1 MCCAQTL
8 HQLCLLNGEILAPCG
23 VRLRA
28 RGPGQLLSF
37 QHIPPAPAPPLLLES
52 PDLLQ
57 MESPQRQTPHS
68 AATKDFGTLAEARK
82 TERGV

>member
-1 MCCAQTL
+1 MERFWRRVAC
-8 HQLCLLNGEILAPCG
+8 
-23 VRLRA
+23 VS
-28 RGPGQLLSF
+28 GPGAAAL
-37 QHIPPAPAPPLLLES
+37 IPAHPTCPPHPPLLLES

-68 AATKDFGTLAEARK
+68 AATKDFGTLADARK